1 MARATEKLSFISS
14 NAPDAQAARLELEAL
29 YGAHA
34 PEDAD
39 VIIALGGDGFMLQT
53 LHRMMNSNKVLYGM
67 NRGSIGFLMNEYAT
81 DGLRDRIERAV
92 ESEINPL
99 EMVATDEDGAETHAF
114 AINEVSV
121 LRQSYQ
127 AAKLRVSV
135 DGKVRLEELVCD
147 GLMVATPAGS
157 TAYNLSAHGPI
168 LPLVAP
174 LLALTPVSAFRPR
187 RWRGALLSNK
197 AEVTIE
203 VLEREKRPVNAVA
216 DNTEVKSIRLV
227 RIVQSKQTTAR
238 LLSDPDHSWDDR
250 ILAEQ
255 FLYGCDLRYGFPRI
269 AFIALGPR
277 QSERDFVVHVAGEI
291 VVARCRRLSVVV
303 VAATAPARII
313 GAAATTAAATLPHAT
328 ALAASVEH
336 GQCRVEPLQ
345 NDLGGVFVLAA
356 LILPFAG
363 LELALDIHLGAL
375 LQVAFRNLAQA
386 LIENDDAVPL
396 GLLLAFAGVTIAPG
410 FRSRNGQIGNRAA
423 VLCATDFRVGT
434 QISDENDLVDASC
447 HGDCLLVVA
456 G

>member
-14 NAPDAQAARLELEAL
+14 NAPDAQAARFELEAL
-29 YGAHA
+29 YGAYT

-81 DGLRDRIERAV
+81 DGLRKRIERAV

-216 DNTEVKSIRLV
+216 DNTEVKSVRLV

-255 FLYGCDLRYGFPRI
+255 FLY
-269 AFIALGPR
+269 
-277 QSERDFVVHVAGEI
+277 
-291 VVARCRRLSVVV
+291 
-303 VAATAPARII
+303 
-313 GAAATTAAATLPHAT
+313 
-328 ALAASVEH
+328 
-336 GQCRVEPLQ
+336 
-345 NDLGGVFVLAA
+345 
-356 LILPFAG
+356 
-363 LELALDIHLGAL
+363 
-375 LQVAFRNLAQA
+375 
-386 LIENDDAVPL
+386 
-396 GLLLAFAGVTIAPG
+396 
-410 FRSRNGQIGNRAA
+410 
-423 VLCATDFRVGT
+423 
-434 QISDENDLVDASC
+434 
-447 HGDCLLVVA
+447 
-456 G
+456 